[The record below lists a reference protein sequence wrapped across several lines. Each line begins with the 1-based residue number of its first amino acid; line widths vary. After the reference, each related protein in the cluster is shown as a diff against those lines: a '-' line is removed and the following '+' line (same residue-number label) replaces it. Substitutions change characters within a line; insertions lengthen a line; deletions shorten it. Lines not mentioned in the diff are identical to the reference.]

1 MIEIPDK
8 ETPKVVFI
16 LVQLRICLVLITWL
30 KLNIL
35 FVLLEGKKL
44 IENVISDVK
53 SGNLILLLI
62 SDIQN
67 SK

>member
-1 MIEIPDK
+1 M
-8 ETPKVVFI
+8 VFI